1 MKTPTKLSVA
11 GRTADT
17 SETSLEPAAREELL
31 DRFRHDATQRP
42 RPGLKALLVG
52 RDIAVEVLLEHLIKN
67 LGLWMPRTV
76 NGRRFASQNAR
87 TRRGAIA
94 VLDSNFLQK
103 ISAPAGSECGTPPP
117 AAQGKRRHNRGV
129 YSDSHASGERGSLF
143 RGNRLSLRGAALEA
157 SHRAIAGLPPFK
169 SYRPQAVAA
178 RRCCS
183 DRR

>member
-94 VLDSNFLQK
+94 VLDSNFLEK
-103 ISAPAGSECGTPPP
+103 I
-117 AAQGKRRHNRGV
+117 RRLGV
-129 YSDSHASGERGSLF
+129 TGHWPRPSILRF
-143 RGNRLSLRGAALEA
+143 RGRNRSN
-157 SHRAIAGLPPFK
+157 
-169 SYRPQAVAA
+169 RP
-178 RRCCS
+178 RLI
-183 DRR
+183 